1 LIDSKKI
8 LVIIPA
14 RGGSKGLPRKNIK
27 LLNGKPLISYT
38 IQAAKKSKFVDR
50 VIVSTDDLEIAQIS
64 KDCGAEVPF
73 IRPDE
78 LSGDNSSTVEAL
90 KHAVVWLKEN
100 EGYKPDLIC
109 VLQCTSPLRSSK
121 DIDGTIQKLF
131 ETDKDAAVS
140 VCEVEVN
147 PYWTNIFDGDKLEY
161 FIPEGKNIVRRQEL
175 PKIYRLNGAVY
186 LIKTEVFL
194 EKGTLEPD
202 NITGYIM
209 NNSDSVDIDDEI
221 DFCLAEA
228 LLHNREIKN
237 AQDSSSNGY

>member
-1 LIDSKKI
+1 MTDSKKI
-8 LVIIPA
+8 LAIIPA

-27 LLNGKPLISYT
+27 LLDGKPLISYT
-38 IQAAKKSKFVDR
+38 IEAAKQSRFIDR

-64 KDCGAEVPF
+64 KSCGAEVPF
-73 IRPDE
+73 LRPDK

-90 KHAVVWLKEN
+90 KHAVMWLREN
-100 EGYKPDLIC
+100 EGYECDLIC
-109 VLQCTSPLRSSK
+109 VLQCTSPLRGSK

-131 ETDKDAAVS
+131 ETNKDAAVS

-147 PYWTNIFDGDKLEY
+147 PYWTNIFAGDKLEY
-161 FIPEGKNIVRRQEL
+161 FIPEGKNILRRQDL

-186 LIKTEVFL
+186 LIKTDVFL
-194 EKGTLEPD
+194 KEETLEPE

-209 NNSDSVDIDDEI
+209 GNSDSVDIDDEI

-228 LLHNREIKN
+228 ILHKREIIKCEI
-237 AQDSSSNGY
+237 